1 MLNEIELFDS
11 HTHIGPDFYSRVK
24 GNLYRTFYAE
34 DLIQAM
40 EKNNVKKA
48 IIIPGVT
55 TRSIVCPEYK
65 ICDNL
70 NKPPILLKKEKTSYT
85 LQCPVCE
92 TIWKV
97 KRNPYIR
104 KNDLLIKAATKYPN
118 RLFPFPIIDPRYPK
132 SSRYLEKLVK
142 TSKDIRG
149 IKIHLVATFYD
160 PKELIDS
167 ELINVIEDYDLC
179 VLFDPFQFRF
189 SHDILKVA
197 TSHPKAKFIIA
208 HCAGLDE
215 EVLKKIRQI
224 ENVYVDTSAAS
235 QFYDK
240 TKSRGNFRLVDSA
253 QTVYELLIDYI
264 GADKLIF
271 GTDFPVADYSEQ
283 IETFRRLN
291 FDASTLEKIG
301 YKNLEELL
309 NLV

>member
-1 MLNEIELFDS
+1 
-11 HTHIGPDFYSRVK
+11 
-24 GNLYRTFYAE
+24 AE
-34 DLIQAM
+34 DLIQVM

-65 ICDNL
+65 TCNNL
-70 NKPPILLKKEKTSYT
+70 NKPPILLKKGKTSYT

-92 TIWKV
+92 TIWEV
-97 KRNPYIR
+97 KGNPYIR
-104 KNDLLIKAATKYPN
+104 KNDLLIKAAKKYPK

-132 SSRYLEKLVK
+132 SSKYLEKLLT
-142 TSKDIRG
+142 TSGDIRG
-149 IKIHLVATFYD
+149 IKIHLVTTFYD

-167 ELINVIEDYDLC
+167 ELINVVEDNDLS

-197 TSHPKAKFIIA
+197 ASHPKAKFIIA

-215 EVLKKIRQI
+215 EVLKKIRQL
-224 ENVYVDTSAAS
+224 ENMYVDTSVAS

-264 GADKLIF
+264 GVDKLIF

-291 FDASTLEKIG
+291 FDTSTLEKIG